1 MKIFF
6 YLVLIVFFLTQS
18 FAVQL
23 VPMAK
28 KDIKYKENIN
38 SSDLY
43 YVAQS
48 NEYSCKEYLKPN
60 LLAQNLY
67 KAKRYIIKNT
77 PICQK
82 DAVYEKPKIIR
93 FKFGSLI
100 IEKEGELL
108 QETDEYIRIKNSDGK
123 ITKIYKDGRNN

>member
-1 MKIFF
+1 MKVLF
-6 YLVLIVFFLTQS
+6 YFLLTILLGSQC
-18 FAVQL
+18 FGAQL

-28 KDIKYKENIN
+28 KDIKYKEKIY
-38 SSDLY
+38 SQDLY
-43 YVAQS
+43 FVAPS
-48 NEYSCKEYLKPN
+48 KEYSCKEYLDPS

-67 KAKRYIIKNT
+67 ISKRYIIKNT
-77 PICQK
+77 PVCQK
-82 DAVYEKPKIIR
+82 DVIYKRANIIR
-93 FKFGSLI
+93 FKFGNLI